1 MRSFAEPYKRT
12 LKTTVDNNI
21 PMTAASRYK
30 LNQEL
35 VTGDADAGDRIIPT
49 PYHIEVAD
57 DAEMFTIKGIS

>member
-1 MRSFAEPYKRT
+1 MCSFAGPYKRI
-12 LKTTVDNNI
+12 LKRSIDNNI

-35 VTGDADAGDRIIPT
+35 VIGDADAGDRIIPT